1 MTVHSFLCL
10 DLAMR
15 TIAALRLV
23 AFATGVLL
31 LQACGGRPA
40 QHQGIPEVGVVVVRP
55 QAVTLQTELPGRTNP
70 YAISDV
76 RPQVG
81 GIIQAR
87 LFVEGADVRAGQVL
101 YQIDP
106 ATYKAAYDQAAAQ
119 LASAR
124 ANVVTARAKAE
135 RYADLVKINGV
146 SRQDADDA
154 NAAWLQAAAAVQQN
168 QASLQSAR
176 INLDYTRIT
185 APISGRTGRSTFTK
199 GALVTPGQADAL
211 TTVQTLDPIYVDIS
225 QSTSDLLKL
234 RASLA
239 AGALTTG
246 GPDSTEV
253 SLKLED
259 GSDYPLKGKLQFT
272 DVTVDQTTG
281 TVTLRAIFPNPR
293 GVLLPG
299 MYVRAEVPQG
309 AKPSAILAPQQGV
322 TRDAAGRPVAMVVDA
337 SGRAQTRV
345 LTTGAAVGDKWLVLD
360 GLNPGDRVIV
370 EGLQRVKPGDRV
382 HAVPAG
388 SAPPPVPP
396 GQG

>member
-135 RYADLVKINGV
+135 RYAALVKINGV

-281 TVTLRAIFPNPR
+281 TV
-293 GVLLPG
+293 
-299 MYVRAEVPQG
+299 
-309 AKPSAILAPQQGV
+309 
-322 TRDAAGRPVAMVVDA
+322 
-337 SGRAQTRV
+337 
-345 LTTGAAVGDKWLVLD
+345 
-360 GLNPGDRVIV
+360 
-370 EGLQRVKPGDRV
+370 
-382 HAVPAG
+382 
-388 SAPPPVPP
+388 
-396 GQG
+396 

>member
-1 MTVHSFLCL
+1 
-10 DLAMR
+10 MR
-15 TIAALRLV
+15 TIVALRLV
-23 AFATGVLL
+23 AFASGVLL

-40 QHQGIPEVGVVVVRP
+40 QHQGIPDVGVVTVQP
-55 QAVTLQTELPGRTNP
+55 QAVALETELPGRTSP

-76 RPQVG
+76 RPQIG

-87 LFVEGADVRAGQVL
+87 LFVEGANVKAGQVL

-106 ATYKAAYDQAAAQ
+106 STYRAAYDLAAAQ

-124 ANVVTARAKAE
+124 ANVVTAKAKAD

-146 SRQDADDA
+146 SHQDADDTK
-154 NAAWLQAAAAVQQN
+154 AAWLQAVAAVQQN
-168 QASLQSAR
+168 EASLRSAR

-185 APISGRTGRSTFTK
+185 APITGRAGVSAFTK
-199 GALVTPGQADAL
+199 GALVTPGQAAAL

-272 DVTVDQTTG
+272 DITVDQTTG
-281 TVTLRAIFPNPR
+281 TVMLRAIFPNPS

-309 AKPSAILAPQQGV
+309 AKPTAILAPQQGV
-322 TRDAAGRPVAMVVDA
+322 TRDAAGQPVAMVVDA
-337 SGRAQTRV
+337 SGRARTRV
-345 LTTGAAVGDKWLVLD
+345 LNTGAAVGDKWLVLG

-388 SAPPPVPP
+388 SPSPPAQS

>member
-1 MTVHSFLCL
+1 
-10 DLAMR
+10 MR
-15 TIAALRLV
+15 TNPALRLV
-23 AFATGVLL
+23 VLAGAVLL
-31 LQACGGRPA
+31 LQACGARPVGRQP
-40 QHQGIPEVGVVVVRP
+40 IPEVGVVVMQP
-55 QAVTLQTELPGRTNP
+55 QAVALQTELPGRTNP

-76 RPQVG
+76 RPQIG

-87 LFVEGADVRAGQVL
+87 LFVEGANVNAGQVL

-124 ANVVTARAKAE
+124 ANVVTAKAKAD
-135 RYADLVKINGV
+135 RYGDLVKINGV

-154 NAAWLQAAAAVQQN
+154 KAAWLQAAAAVQQN

-185 APISGRTGRSTFTK
+185 APISGRTGRSLFTK

-239 AGALTTG
+239 DGALTTG

-259 GSDYPLKGKLQFT
+259 GTDYPLKGKLQFT
-272 DVTVDQTTG
+272 DVTVDQATG

-299 MYVRAEVPQG
+299 MYVRAIVPQG

-322 TRDAAGRPVAMVVDA
+322 TRDAAGHPIAMVVDA

-345 LTTGAAVGDKWLVLD
+345 LTTGAAVGDKWLVLQ

-388 SAPPPVPP
+388 SPPAAAPAQP